1 MAVAIAGR
9 VVKRQRRGEL
19 YSSTELGLH
28 LLVGISGAVLGF
40 AGVSSLVAAGY
51 VEPRAGW
58 AKMDTKT
65 QLWVVAG
72 ASGVAAALA
81 YTAAC
86 TSMAMAGAK
95 RRLRLLEQFEEEDAR
110 WVAGL
115 ADGVAR
121 R

>member
-1 MAVAIAGR
+1 
-9 VVKRQRRGEL
+9 
-19 YSSTELGLH
+19 
-28 LLVGISGAVLGF
+28 
-40 AGVSSLVAAGY
+40 
-51 VEPRAGW
+51 
-58 AKMDTKT
+58 MDTKT